1 MTKIIKII
9 TASIISL
16 VLLLSM
22 TNAGVAETT
31 ISAEG
36 QYIFNTLAILYWCS
50 FSSINGSRFLYARM
64 WISYNKKCFNNC
76 S

>member
-9 TASIISL
+9 TVPIISL

-22 TNAGVAETT
+22 TSAGVAETT

-36 QYIFNTLAILYWCS
+36 QGICI
-50 FSSINGSRFLYARM
+50 
-64 WISYNKKCFNNC
+64 
-76 S
+76 